1 MSTKMNLPDAGISRG
16 GHERAEGIATET
28 FGREDDPEIYQKEI
42 DERIT
47 KIRPMATPIDQIS
60 RYATAQRSG
69 SFEVKYYSVGTRP
82 VKTTLTTAVTA
93 SSTPSVEIEVADPDM
108 FTLDD
113 TIRVVGVKAKTD
125 YKGVAYNANAA
136 NTPDLVLCV
145 CGKTSTGQPIV
156 YAVNG
161 TMVSQQPI
169 GVPAIPVLWPDEEGE
184 NKVMDLIADH
194 KFDLIVNVPKNHTK
208 RELTNGYRI
217 RRGAIDHNIPLIT
230 NVRLAKAFIEAFTAM
245 SEDDIKIRA
254 GCRQRE

>member
-1 MSTKMNLPDAGISRG
+1 MNLPDAGISRG

-60 RYATAQRSG
+60 RYATVQRSG

-136 NTPDLVLCV
+136 NTPDLVLCQEGRPYSPP
-145 CGKTSTGQPIV
+145 CFHRLRRCQRATGTNDRPFTHCN
-156 YAVNG
+156 AH
-161 TMVSQQPI
+161 TRRPSQ
-169 GVPAIPVLWPDEEGE
+169 
-184 NKVMDLIADH
+184 
-194 KFDLIVNVPKNHTK
+194 
-208 RELTNGYRI
+208 
-217 RRGAIDHNIPLIT
+217 
-230 NVRLAKAFIEAFTAM
+230 
-245 SEDDIKIRA
+245 
-254 GCRQRE
+254 CC

>member
-1 MSTKMNLPDAGISRG
+1 MNLPDAGISRG

-169 GVPAIPVLWPDEEGE
+169 GVPAIPVNTTLIRMGKSCGE
-184 NKVMDLIADH
+184 LDVQTGRFNNLPTSELQYCQNFPFFDTFFAYDFKCILIY
-194 KFDLIVNVPKNHTK
+194 F
-208 RELTNGYRI
+208 
-217 RRGAIDHNIPLIT
+217 
-230 NVRLAKAFIEAFTAM
+230 
-245 SEDDIKIRA
+245 
-254 GCRQRE
+254 